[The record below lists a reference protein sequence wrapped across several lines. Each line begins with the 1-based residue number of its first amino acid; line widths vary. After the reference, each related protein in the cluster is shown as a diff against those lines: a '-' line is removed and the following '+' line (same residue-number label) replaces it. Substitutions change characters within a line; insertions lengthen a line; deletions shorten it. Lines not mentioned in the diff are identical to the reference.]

1 MLNVDSKGSVKLRDP
16 SEVMKLSRMGNFH
29 QSRLSFMRILMRKLR
44 DENWNFKKIKF
55 DINKKGVGH
64 AVYSAVGPV
73 NTYSLVAFAH
83 DLPDDKRSDRVIAD
97 AWDATFTL
105 FDGVPT
111 NEDIERLAKN
121 VPFQEVGRISEN
133 ELCLSRAN
141 KSVRLWDHV
150 ISSLSNGRQPE
161 IEQIDSVGYL
171 MRTTA
176 VYGSGKFGAVDRDFV
191 SDRTELAAPFQ
202 SELLSVFMIRWF
214 VLDLVNHMAMLK
226 NPEKF
231 VSLDSN
237 LAHRLGIGN
246 STGLGMAPFL
256 LNHPTLLNNWI
267 LARETALSRVRSIH
281 SSSVEE
287 NKLFLELFE
296 KSCSLMQLWRSDHP
310 LQIQKLKELGNDL
323 ELLKV
328 HLKDLDLRSQFPWN
342 QLYHWTSENLSLEG
356 QELMVSLMME
366 PYGGIVDEL
375 SSTMSDN
382 TKSYI
387 KINGLKTVGEIRMQL
402 RDAYSWIF
410 KIDWEK
416 KEANARAWY
425 VSQEKLEPRLGE
437 RFSEPVEDYEQP
449 LSPARDAYRLSKDL
463 NQFDDDMLM
472 ANFLMQKP
480 EHRHTI
486 RRLQI
491 VLERPYAEIQDNTI
505 GSELLPIDMLRCKL
519 SFFGAIHFDPKSD
532 RWVRI
537 CMFKGAPYP
546 DQMSSSVS
554 DYWCYLEGFSS

>member
-226 NPEKF
+226 NPDKF

-287 NKLFLELFE
+287 NKLFLEVFE

-382 TKSYI
+382 TKSYV

-491 VLERPYAEIQDNTI
+491 VLDRPYAEIQDNTI

-519 SFFGAIHFDPKSD
+519 SFFGAIHFDPRSD

>member
-356 QELMVSLMME
+356 QELIVSLMME

-382 TKSYI
+382 TKSYV

>member
-1 MLNVDSKGSVKLRDP
+1 
-16 SEVMKLSRMGNFH
+16 
-29 QSRLSFMRILMRKLR
+29 
-44 DENWNFKKIKF
+44 
-55 DINKKGVGH
+55 
-64 AVYSAVGPV
+64 
-73 NTYSLVAFAH
+73 
-83 DLPDDKRSDRVIAD
+83 
-97 AWDATFTL
+97 
-105 FDGVPT
+105 
-111 NEDIERLAKN
+111 
-121 VPFQEVGRISEN
+121 
-133 ELCLSRAN
+133 
-141 KSVRLWDHV
+141 V

-226 NPEKF
+226 NPDKF

-356 QELMVSLMME
+356 QELIVSLMME

-519 SFFGAIHFDPKSD
+519 SFFGAIHFDPRSD